1 MNAHDIFGNKVV
13 QAASVGVVSF
23 AAGGVLGYLFG
34 KRSKA
39 PEAPKQFIQ
48 MTLDTAVLDDAI
60 QELEGVITADDL
72 ELYSE
77 AEMAPTIELP
87 VEDEADEQELPDTG
101 SSIIEWL
108 GPDPRLQPP
117 EEEVYV
123 DISNVFDKN
132 KDEWDDEVE
141 LSNRTNDAPHIITV
155 DEFVSNET
163 GFSQTTLTYY
173 SKDEVMADE
182 RNVPVYDYHKFLGDN
197 LNFGHGSGNADVV
210 YIRNVQK
217 RAEFE
222 VIRFD
227 GSHQDELLG
236 LHEET
241 AIENELRHSADNR
254 RFRADD

>member
-23 AAGGVLGYLFG
+23 AAGGVLGYMLG
-34 KRSKA
+34 KRSQT
-39 PEAPKQFIQ
+39 PSEATEFVQL
-48 MTLDTAVLDDAI
+48 TLDTKDYEAAMT
-60 QELEGVITADDL
+60 ELEGVITADDL

-77 AEMAPTIELP
+77 AEMAPTIEIP
-87 VEDEADEQELPDTG
+87 TEDDEDEEGELPETG
-101 SSIIEWL
+101 EPIEWL

-117 EEEVYV
+117 AEEVYV
-123 DISNVFDKN
+123 DISNVFDQPE
-132 KDEWDDEVE
+132 DEWDEEEE
-141 LSNRTNDAPHIITV
+141 LSNRTNDAPHIIKV
-155 DEFVSNET
+155 DEFISNET

-173 SKDEVMADE
+173 SADEVVADE
-182 RNVPVYDYHKFLGDN
+182 CNVPVYDYNKFLGDN
-197 LNFGHGSGNADVV
+197 LKFGHGSGNVDVV

-241 AIENELRHSADNR
+241 ALENELRHSVNTR
-254 RFRADD
+254 RFRSDD